1 MKFIIHHRGVDGT
14 LMVVLKAVVCSYVE
28 LNCRMLYSVS
38 NVYKNLRDKYD
49 KLNLLDCLLVYIG
62 CSLSVYL
69 IIW

>member
-1 MKFIIHHRGVDGT
+1 
-14 LMVVLKAVVCSYVE
+14 MVELKAVVCSYVE
-28 LNCRMLYSVS
+28 LSCHMLCSVS
-38 NVYKNLRDKYD
+38 NIYKNLRDKYE

>member
-38 NVYKNLRDKYD
+38 NIYKKER
-49 KLNLLDCLLVYIG
+49 
-62 CSLSVYL
+62 
-69 IIW
+69 